1 MWPDEEYAHS
11 KLVFTLFKQVEPSDF
26 VISNSAWPVEEAIAA
41 AVNKDLFFNFFFK
54 IQENIAST
62 TR

>member
-1 MWPDEEYAHS
+1 MWSDEEYAQG

-26 VISNSAWPVEEAIAA
+26 VISISAWPVEEAIAA
-41 AVNKDLFFNFFFK
+41 AINKDLFFNFFSK
-54 IQENIAST
+54 IQENVAST